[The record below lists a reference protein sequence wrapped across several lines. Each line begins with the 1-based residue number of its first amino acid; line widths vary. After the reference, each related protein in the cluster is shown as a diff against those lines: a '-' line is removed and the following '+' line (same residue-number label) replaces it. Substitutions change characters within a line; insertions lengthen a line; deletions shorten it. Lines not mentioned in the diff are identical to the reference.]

1 MSMVYHSYDSNNAAV
16 NELVAG
22 AYAEHVGTLGG
33 DESLSTVSRNW
44 VENKVITQRILQ
56 DETNYL
62 LKSEAETKYAVEYVN
77 AVPATVR
84 DKIYSV
90 GGDFYAGDSANSTLH
105 ELGKVKTVNGQSP
118 DSNGNVTV
126 DTGVKTVNG
135 QSPDS
140 NGNVTVDTGVKTVN
154 GQTGNV
160 TVDTGVM
167 TVNSIA
173 PTSGNVYIDVGVKTV
188 NNTAPDANGN
198 VNVQAGVTSVNGQTG
213 AVTIYTGS
221 AITASV
227 SGSTLTLTW

>member
-1 MSMVYHSYDSNNAAV
+1 MVYHSYDSNNAAV

-22 AYAEHVGTLGG
+22 AYAEHVGTLGF
-33 DESLSTVSRNW
+33 DEQLSTVSRNA

-77 AVPATVR
+77 AVPVTIR

-90 GGDFYAGDSANSTLH
+90 NGDFYAGDSANSTLH

-126 DTGVKTVNG
+126 DTGVMTVNG
-135 QSPDS
+135 VS
-140 NGNVTVDTGVKTVN
+140 
-154 GQTGNV
+154 
-160 TVDTGVM
+160 
-167 TVNSIA
+167 
-173 PTSGNVYIDVGVKTV
+173 PTSGDIVAVTSV
-188 NNTAPDANGN
+188 NNVAPDANGN

-213 AVTIYTGS
+213 AVTINTGS

>member
-77 AVPATVR
+77 AVPATIR

-90 GGDFYAGDSANSTLH
+90 NGDFYAGDSANSTLH

-118 DSNGNVTV
+118 DSNGDVTI
-126 DTGVKTVNG
+126 
-135 QSPDS
+135 
-140 NGNVTVDTGVKTVN
+140 
-154 GQTGNV
+154 
-160 TVDTGVM
+160 DTGVM

-173 PTSGNVYIDVGVKTV
+173 PTSGNVDIDVGVKTV

-213 AVTIYTGS
+213 AVIINTGS